1 MGKKVSHILS
11 IISRHKYLFTI
22 VLFAVL
28 ILFIDNNSI
37 LSKRDIKMENDSL
50 RREITRLEEE
60 CQRDSARLEQL
71 KNDSNQI
78 IRVAR
83 EMYFMKRPSED
94 VYIVKNK

>member
-1 MGKKVSHILS
+1 
-11 IISRHKYLFTI
+11 
-22 VLFAVL
+22 
-28 ILFIDNNSI
+28 
-37 LSKRDIKMENDSL
+37 MENDSL

-71 KNDSNQI
+71 KNDSNEI